1 MAKIFNVD
9 RLVESVSNY
18 VKIRIDLLKIELIER
33 ISGLAALIITFLV
46 IFMLGLFLMAFA
58 SLTLGSFLNEVLAS
72 TYLGFLIITIF
83 YIILLVIVVFI
94 LRSGRLQ
101 GFLETIVAQSMQTTE
116 EDEQE

>member
-9 RLVESVSNY
+9 RLIETVTDYAKV
-18 VKIRIDLLKIELIER
+18 RIDLLKVDLIER

-58 SLTLGSFLNEVLAS
+58 SLTLGSFLNEVLES
-72 TYLGFLIITIF
+72 SYLGYLIVTVF
-83 YIILLVIVVFI
+83 YVIILTVVVII
-94 LRSGRLQ
+94 LKSGKLQ
-101 GFLETIVAQSMQTTE
+101 AFLETIVAESMQTSE